1 MPSSTKSNSGQN
13 RDDATKADLLV
24 LHLEVRDP
32 AVIKYLLAFDESER
46 VAQANE
52 VMRVGVF
59 VTQPASPTL
68 DLDPR
73 GLP

>member
-1 MPSSTKSNSGQN
+1 MGSSTNSNSRQD

-32 AVIKYLLAFDESER
+32 EVINYLLVFDESER
-46 VAQANE
+46 VAKANE
-52 VMRVGVF
+52 ALHIGVF
-59 VTQPASPTL
+59 VIQSAIPTL
-68 DLDPR
+68 DLR

>member
-1 MPSSTKSNSGQN
+1 MESSTNSNSRQN

-32 AVIKYLLAFDESER
+32 EVINYFLAFDESER
-46 VAQANE
+46 VAKANE
-52 VMRVGVF
+52 ALHIGVF
-59 VTQPASPTL
+59 VIQSAIPTL
-68 DLDPR
+68 DLR

>member
-1 MPSSTKSNSGQN
+1 MASSTKSNSGQH

-32 AVIKYLLAFDESER
+32 EVIEYLLAFDESER
-46 VAQANE
+46 VAKANE
-52 VMRVGVF
+52 ALHIGVF
-59 VTQPASPTL
+59 VIQSAIPTL
-68 DLDPR
+68 DLR

>member
-1 MPSSTKSNSGQN
+1 MESSTKSNSGQN
-13 RDDATKADLLV
+13 RDDATKADLLA

-32 AVIKYLLAFDESER
+32 EVIKYLLAFDESER

-52 VMRVGVF
+52 VMRVGVL
-59 VTQPASPTL
+59 VTQPVPATL
-68 DLDPR
+68 DPA

>member
-1 MPSSTKSNSGQN
+1 MGSSTKSNSGQN
-13 RDDATKADLLV
+13 RDDATQADVLA

-46 VAQANE
+46 VAKANE
-52 VMRVGVF
+52 ALHLGVF
-59 VTQPASPTL
+59 VIQSSSPTS
-68 DLDPR
+68 DLR